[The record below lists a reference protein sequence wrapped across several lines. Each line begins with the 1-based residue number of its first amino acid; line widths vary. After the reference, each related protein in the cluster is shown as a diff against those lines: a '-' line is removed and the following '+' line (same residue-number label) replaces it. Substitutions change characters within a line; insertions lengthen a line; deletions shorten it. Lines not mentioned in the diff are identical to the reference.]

1 MWAEKRQNEHGMFW
15 NNRICVRVEGSVGT
29 AMGTGWRTA
38 VVLGVWVQ
46 QEESMGW
53 GTGVNWKDRGPQ
65 EAEREIKMTQ
75 HPVPTAQPG
84 VSLGPDHLGMCPPHL
99 GREKGK
105 LGWL

>member
-1 MWAEKRQNEHGMFW
+1 MSVACSGITESLSQWKVLWGQPWVQVGGLQWFE
-15 NNRICVRVEGSVGT
+15 SVG
-29 AMGTGWRTA
+29 
-38 VVLGVWVQ
+38 L
-46 QEESMGW
+46 QEEESVGW